1 MILSCRL
8 SFICNFIPEVAK
20 VATSTV
26 NVKRLAMKSPLL
38 LLGFAVLI
46 LASCSTA
53 YRSGQTP
60 DDVYFSPAR
69 ERDAYAKVEQ
79 QQKNESRYNNYDEE
93 YVSSEDQYLR
103 MRVRNRARWSA
114 FDDYDSYSYRYN
126 NWNMHNPYSYSY
138 NNYFNNYWSWNSWY
152 NPYCPRVVV
161 VSPKTNPTN
170 YNKVRNFSLN
180 SYTNNNYNNNRT
192 TNVKPTGRVALRP
205 SYNSNNQ
212 SSNSSTL
219 GSSIRKVFSNQGN
232 SDNYSNNN
240 SSSRPS
246 RTYTPSSSNNSS
258 NSSSRSSS
266 SSSGSSGSSSS
277 GSGGGGVSRPT
288 RGGN

>member
-1 MILSCRL
+1 
-8 SFICNFIPEVAK
+8 
-20 VATSTV
+20 
-26 NVKRLAMKSPLL
+26 MKSPLL

-60 DDVYFSPAR
+60 DDVYYSPAR

-79 QQKNESRYNNYDEE
+79 QQERPSTYSNDE
-93 YVSSEDQYLR
+93 YISSDDRWLR

-114 FDDYDSYSYRYN
+114 FDDYDSYSYSYN
-126 NWNMHNPYSYSY
+126 TWSMHNPYSYSY

-152 NPYCPRVVV
+152 NPYCPRVIV
-161 VSPKTNPTN
+161 VSPKSNPTA
-170 YNKVRNFSLN
+170 YNKVRSFSLN

-192 TNVKPTGRVALRP
+192 TNVKPTGRVVLRP
-205 SYNSNNQ
+205 SYNTNNQ
-212 SSNSSTL
+212 NSNSSSL
-219 GSSIRKVFSNQGN
+219 GTSIRKVFSNQGN
-232 SDNYSNNN
+232 SENYSNNN
-240 SSSRPS
+240 SSNRPS
-246 RTYTPSSSNNSS
+246 RTYTPSSSTNNSS
-258 NSSSRSSS
+258 TNSSSSSSRSSS
-266 SSSGSSGSSSS
+266 SSSGSSGSSS